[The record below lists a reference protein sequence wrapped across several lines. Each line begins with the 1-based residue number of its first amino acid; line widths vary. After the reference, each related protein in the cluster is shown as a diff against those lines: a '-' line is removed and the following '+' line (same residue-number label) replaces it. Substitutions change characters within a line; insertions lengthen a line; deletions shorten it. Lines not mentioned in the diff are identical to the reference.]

1 MTYTRDEIE
10 NKHGQYIA
18 YWSKQKGNTE
28 LEKYRNFIASEKVF
42 NGNGIEFIIPDK
54 QGLDMTCIVDLDES
68 PQGYALVCFNHLGE
82 TFFQTEDCFSP
93 DKASIVECLQDYD
106 IL

>member
-1 MTYTRDEIE
+1 MKKIYKLDEIE

-18 YWSKQKGNTE
+18 DFSGEKGNTE
-28 LEKYRNFIASEKVF
+28 LEKFRNFIKGGS
-42 NGNGIEFIIPDK
+42 GIEFTIPDK
-54 QGLDMTCIVDLDES
+54 QGLDMTCIVDLDEG